1 MQRLNS
7 KYNLASSLY
16 LQLGDID
23 KKAFI
28 KNIIEAENKLD
39 PKYKTELCK
48 KFQNTGQCPYGYKCR
63 FAHGKDEL
71 ISKNQ
76 GKNYKKRLC
85 KSFYEK
91 GYCPYGSRCN
101 FRHFEKSLSEINIS
115 YYYFQLFLLKKYY
128 NRSSENFLHSIGS
141 NLINDRLPVFKSLLK
156 NLSGNK
162 NIKLDKFYESSKGDL
177 FETKCER
184 KFSQST
190 VSNTSY
196 EEDKKSSINFN
207 EINSNNLNRINNFQ

>member
-7 KYNLASSLY
+7 KYNLTSSLY
-16 LQLGDID
+16 FQLGDMD
-23 KKAFI
+23 KKALI

-71 ISKNQ
+71 ISKAQ

-101 FRHFEKSLSEINIS
+101 FQHFQKSLSEINIS
-115 YYYFQLFLLKKYY
+115 FYFFQLFLFKKYF
-128 NRSSENFLHSIGS
+128 NSSSENFLHSIGS
-141 NLINDRLPVFKSLLK
+141 NLVNDRLPVFKSITQ
-156 NLSGNK
+156 NLSENK
-162 NIKLDKFYESSKGDL
+162 KIKSDKCYWSKDDLYEI
-177 FETKCER
+177 KCER

-196 EEDKKSSINFN
+196 EEDKKGFINFN
-207 EINSNNLNRINNFQ
+207 EINSDNLNHINNYQ

>member
-7 KYNLASSLY
+7 KYNLTSSLY
-16 LQLGDID
+16 FQLGDLD
-23 KKAFI
+23 KKALI

-48 KFQNTGQCPYGYKCR
+48 KFQSTGKCPYGYKCR
-63 FAHGKDEL
+63 FAHGKEEL
-71 ISKNQ
+71 ISKTQ

-101 FRHFEKSLSEINIS
+101 FQHFQKSLSEINIS
-115 YYYFQLFLLKKYY
+115 YYYFQLFLFKKYFNY
-128 NRSSENFLHSIGS
+128 SSENFLHSIGS
-141 NLINDRLPVFKSLLK
+141 NLVNDRLPVFKSITQ
-156 NLSGNK
+156 NLSENK
-162 NIKLDKFYESSKGDL
+162 KIKSGKFDSSKDDL
-177 FETKCER
+177 YEIKCER

-196 EEDKKSSINFN
+196 EEDKKGCINFN
-207 EINSNNLNRINNFQ
+207 EINSNNLNNINNFQ

>member
-7 KYNLASSLY
+7 KYNLTSSLY
-16 LQLGDID
+16 FQLGDMD
-23 KKAFI
+23 KKALI

-71 ISKNQ
+71 ISKAQ

-91 GYCPYGSRCN
+91 GYCPYGSRC
-101 FRHFEKSLSEINIS
+101 HFQHFQKSLSEINIS
-115 YYYFQLFLLKKYY
+115 FYYFQLFLFKKYF
-128 NRSSENFLHSIGS
+128 NSSSENFLHSIGS
-141 NLINDRLPVFKSLLK
+141 NLVNDRLPVFKSITQ
-156 NLSGNK
+156 NLSENK
-162 NIKLDKFYESSKGDL
+162 KIKSDKCYWSKDDLYEIK
-177 FETKCER
+177 
-184 KFSQST
+184 
-190 VSNTSY
+190 
-196 EEDKKSSINFN
+196 
-207 EINSNNLNRINNFQ
+207 

>member
-7 KYNLASSLY
+7 KYNLTSSLY
-16 LQLGDID
+16 YQLGDMD
-23 KKAFI
+23 KKTLI

-71 ISKNQ
+71 ISKVQ

-101 FRHFEKSLSEINIS
+101 FQHFQKSLSEINIS
-115 YYYFQLFLLKKYY
+115 LYYFQLFLFKKYY
-128 NRSSENFLHSIGS
+128 NSSSENFLHSIGS
-141 NLINDRLPVFKSLLK
+141 NLVNDRLPVFKSMTQ
-156 NLSGNK
+156 NLSENK
-162 NIKLDKFYESSKGDL
+162 KIKSDKCYSSKDDL
-177 FETKCER
+177 YEIKCER

-196 EEDKKSSINFN
+196 EEDKKGFISFN
-207 EINSNNLNRINNFQ
+207 EINSNSLNHINNYQ